1 MTRKRLRLILIFTG
15 SIMFVYGMLVAV
27 DSFDQSGLSLVYRL
41 ITGIFIVIVGIGL
54 IYFGFMFKETRK

>member
-1 MTRKRLRLILIFTG
+1 
-15 SIMFVYGMLVAV
+15 MLVAV